1 MVERSSAMSRLYRST
16 RDKVMTGL
24 AGGLSE
30 TLGID
35 SAIPDPVT
43 GQHSIYRRCRD
54 PSVLHC
60 SAGHSEGAYAL

>member
-35 SAIPDPVT
+35 ST
-43 GQHSIYRRCRD
+43 LFGFCYW
-54 PSVLHC
+54 
-60 SAGHSEGAYAL
+60 SAFRLQEVP

>member
-1 MVERSSAMSRLYRST
+1 MTRLYRST

-35 SAIPDPVT
+35 ST
-43 GQHSIYRRCRD
+43 LFS
-54 PSVLHC
+54 
-60 SAGHSEGAYAL
+60 SAGDQYSI